1 MFTNNF
7 SVLKYL
13 KLIILLFSLQTIS
26 AQETDTLAYVKQFEI
41 DKTNYIGKPFSVLLN
56 DMNKIK
62 IQTVTPSSSGK
73 SIKHFVASR
82 FKFELPQNSFKDNVV
97 LMVVEWK
104 GESPDSDIKYYN
116 DRSKYIFTS
125 EEKNYYSNK
134 IIRNI
139 IVYKEV
145 DD

>member
-1 MFTNNF
+1 M
-7 SVLKYL
+7 KHL
-13 KLIILLFSLQTIS
+13 KLFFLLFSLQIVN
-26 AQETDTLAYVKQFEI
+26 AQVSDTLSYVKQFEI
-41 DKTNYIGKPFSVLLN
+41 NKTNYIGKPFSVLLN

-73 SIKHFVASR
+73 SIKKFVASR
-82 FKFELPQNSFKDNVV
+82 FKFELPHNSFKDNVV
-97 LMVVEWK
+97 LMVIEWK
-104 GESPDSDIKYYN
+104 GELNKSDIQYYN
-116 DRSKYIFTS
+116 DRSKDVFTDN
-125 EEKNYYSNK
+125 ERNYYSNK

>member
-1 MFTNNF
+1 MKH
-7 SVLKYL
+7 LKIL
-13 KLIILLFSLQTIS
+13 FLLFSLQIVN
-26 AQETDTLAYVKQFEI
+26 AQVSDTLSYVKQFEI
-41 DKTNYIGKPFSVLLN
+41 NKTNYIGKPFSVLLN
-56 DMNKIK
+56 DLNKIK
-62 IQTVTPSSSGK
+62 IQTVFPVASGK

-139 IVYKEV
+139 IVYREV
-145 DD
+145 ED

>member
-1 MFTNNF
+1 MKH
-7 SVLKYL
+7 LKIL
-13 KLIILLFSLQTIS
+13 FLLFSLQIVN
-26 AQETDTLAYVKQFEI
+26 AQVADTLSYVKQFEI
-41 DKTNYIGKPFSVLLN
+41 NKTNYIGKPFSVLLN

-62 IQTVTPSSSGK
+62 IQTVVPESSGK
-73 SIKHFVASR
+73 SIKHFVAST
-82 FKFELPQNSFKDNVV
+82 FKFELPQNSFKDNIV
-97 LMVVEWK
+97 LMVIEWK
-104 GESPDSDIKYYN
+104 GELPKSDIKYYN
-116 DRSKYIFTS
+116 DRSKDIFTS